1 MVKDKIFVRIEPK
14 FIHYI
19 GSIMEGYEHLGVV
32 STVRGEKDMVIIRVT
47 PDTYEDVLSIIENL
61 PIQAEIV

>member
-1 MVKDKIFVRIEPK
+1 MREKILVRIDPK
-14 FIHYI
+14 YIHYV

-32 STVRGEKDMVIIRVT
+32 STVRGEKDLIVIRVT
-47 PDTYEDVLSIIENL
+47 PDTYGLVLDIVKNL